1 VQVSAGSFAI
11 LPNALLETPLQGGT
25 HLGLIGV
32 PALVGELEGAR
43 YAIGARA
50 VPDSGLAAPLS
61 VLPMITAENTVGA
74 IVVDN
79 FIPVPTLTVGSSA
92 ELAWNRELGTSWSGA
107 GREVSL
113 VHYDVRSG
121 AGLVTWSIVA
131 PPTAAAFRLPNLSL
145 LPEGDLVPGAIE
157 IVGSLASLP
166 EVAYSELRSEHM
178 RRGAWEAYAVDV
190 ASSRYER
197 SAQ

>member
-1 VQVSAGSFAI
+1 
-11 LPNALLETPLQGGT
+11 LPNALLETPLRGGEN
-25 HLGLIGV
+25 LGLIGV
-32 PALVGELEGAR
+32 PALVGDLEGAR
-43 YAIGARA
+43 YAIAARA
-50 VPDSGLAAPLS
+50 VPDSGLGAPLS
-61 VLPMITAENTVGA
+61 VLPMITAENTIGT

-79 FIPVPTLTVGSSA
+79 FIPVPTLAIGSSA

-131 PPTAAAFRLPNLSL
+131 PPTAAAFRLPDLSA

-157 IVGSLASLP
+157 IVVSLAHLP
-166 EVAYSELRSEHM
+166 EVAYSELRSEQM
-178 RRGAWEAYAVDV
+178 RRGAWAAYAADV
-190 ASSRYER
+190 ANSRYEP
-197 SAQ
+197 STQ